1 MGENLSFRPRIMGKG
16 TTSAGKDGG
25 CEDIKWWQ
33 EMKVPETEKWGMKPG
48 MYNEVR
54 LSRALNHPT
63 LVDSP

>member
-1 MGENLSFRPRIMGKG
+1 MGKG

-33 EMKVPETEKWGMKPG
+33 EMKVPETERWGMKPG